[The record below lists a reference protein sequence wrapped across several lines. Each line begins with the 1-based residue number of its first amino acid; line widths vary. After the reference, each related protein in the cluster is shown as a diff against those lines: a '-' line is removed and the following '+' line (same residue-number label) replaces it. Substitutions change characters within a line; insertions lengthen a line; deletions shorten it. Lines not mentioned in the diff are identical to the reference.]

1 MAIDSVTIVKI
12 MNIIAAIEKFKKP
25 YLINAIPGCN
35 KLVIIRLW
43 PIVLIKSVTPKIFW
57 IRVLKMTES
66 KIVTKNDASEVNL
79 YKYIFFMNELNE
91 NIKQLNIINPKEER
105 TINRIILSNGLLQNN
120 WYLNK
125 SILGDVLYPY
135 FIKQYSNIIVCNK

>member
-1 MAIDSVTIVKI
+1 
-12 MNIIAAIEKFKKP
+12 
-25 YLINAIPGCN
+25 
-35 KLVIIRLW
+35 
-43 PIVLIKSVTPKIFW
+43 
-57 IRVLKMTES
+57 MTES

-120 WYLNK
+120 
-125 SILGDVLYPY
+125 
-135 FIKQYSNIIVCNK
+135 

>member
-1 MAIDSVTIVKI
+1 
-12 MNIIAAIEKFKKP
+12 
-25 YLINAIPGCN
+25 
-35 KLVIIRLW
+35 
-43 PIVLIKSVTPKIFW
+43 
-57 IRVLKMTES
+57 MTES

-91 NIKQLNIINPKEER
+91 NIKQLNIINPNEER
-105 TINRIILSNGLLQNN
+105 IINRITLSNGLLQNN